1 MSEGLQ
7 LGIGLLLLLGGGEA
21 VVRGAASLA
30 RSLGISDLAIGLL
43 VVAFGTSAPELAVN
57 ATAAFTGQTGLSF
70 GNIVGSNMANIGL
83 VVGVCGLIRA
93 LHIDSVVV
101 SREIPMMI
109 LGTIATIVMAADT
122 LVDGDAPSLDRG
134 DGIVLFLFF
143 CVFLYYTVG
152 ELIRQQT
159 DHPTFEELVAS
170 ELPGVS
176 PRVRTSRDLLV
187 TLSGF
192 GALLYGADLT
202 VNASVAIARAFG
214 VSEVVIGITLVAV
227 GTSLPELATSIM
239 ATLRGHVEI
248 AIGNVI
254 GSNIFNLLFV
264 MAVTVFI
271 RPLEIPRWGLLDL
284 GVTALL
290 SLVLLIVSISARR
303 RILRA
308 EAALLVAIYLG
319 YVGWRSAFT

>member
-1 MSEGLQ
+1 MPEGLQ
-7 LGIGLLLLLGGGEA
+7 LLIGLLLLLGGGEA

-152 ELIRQQT
+152 ELIRQRT

-187 TLSGF
+187 TVSGF
-192 GALLYGADLT
+192 GALVYGADLT

-271 RPLEIPRWGLLDL
+271 RPLSIPRWGLLDL

-319 YVGWRSAFT
+319 YLSWRSAFT